1 MSLSPLKAAALGAS
15 ALAIAGCGEEAQE
28 SSTAAPAATQ
38 AAAQQEAPVATAGD
52 GAISAVPLRLAAE
65 DDPFVQAGYAVGD
78 IVLGDPNAPVT
89 LIEYASLTCP
99 HCADFHNDSLPT
111 LKSDYID
118 AGKVRLIVREVYFDQ
133 FGLFASAVSRCGG
146 EQRFHAFL
154 DVFFN
159 QQSQWIGDG
168 NPERILQ
175 EIRRIGRF
183 GGLSEERVNACLDD
197 QPFLNQLLQDYQAAA
212 EADGVQS
219 TPYFLVNGEPVRGNV
234 GLDEIRTVIDS
245 KLEG

>member
-1 MSLSPLKAAALGAS
+1 MSLSPLKAAALGAA
-15 ALAIAGCGEEAQE
+15 ALMLAACGEEPVE
-28 SSTAAPAATQ
+28 SSDAAPAADQ
-38 AAAQQEAPVATAGD
+38 AETPAVNPVSGD
-52 GAISAVPLRLAAE
+52 AAISAVPLRAASQ

-111 LKSDYID
+111 IKDEYVD
-118 AGKVRLIVREVYFDQ
+118 AGKVRLVVREVYFDQ
-133 FGLFASAVSRCGG
+133 FGLFASAISRCGG
-146 EQRFHAFL
+146 EQRFHAYL
-154 DVFFN
+154 DVFFK

-168 NPERILQ
+168 NPESILE

-197 QPFLNQLLQDYQAAA
+197 QPFLNQLLQNYQAAA

-219 TPYFLVNGEPVRGNV
+219 TPFFLVNGEPVRGNV
-234 GLDEIRTVIDS
+234 GLDQMRAVIDS
-245 KLEG
+245 KLGG